1 MRTLT
6 HGAVLAAF
14 VVGIPAL
21 AIVTAAIVWVA
32 VAIRTRLG
40 RARPA
45 EAGTESAALGAT
57 GPGVVSVVRP
67 TPGPGPI
74 TGCVYCDQFGD
85 EPHEDWCSRSL
96 AHHIDTAAAPRVV
109 RAVLTPDCPSLP
121 DLTLEFWRCN
131 PAEPLAPSEVV
142 RWKDITKKYEWVA
155 VPVVVPGRES

>member
-1 MRTLT
+1 MRTL
-6 HGAVLAAF
+6 ALVAAAIF
-14 VVGIPAL
+14 VVAIAAAL
-21 AIVTAAIVWVA
+21 IVWVA

-45 EAGTESAALGAT
+45 EAGTELATNMLGAT